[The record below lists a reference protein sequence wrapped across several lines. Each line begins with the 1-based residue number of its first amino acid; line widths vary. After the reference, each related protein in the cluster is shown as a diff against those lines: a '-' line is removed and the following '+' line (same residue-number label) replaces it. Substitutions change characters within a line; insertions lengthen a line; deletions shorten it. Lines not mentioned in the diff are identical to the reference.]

1 MVYVLFLNNHANIL
15 LQTATEHP
23 PAMAETQPQPNYQYT
38 PSSAQ
43 STRQLLDS
51 TSPSTS
57 SNPNEIPFRPQ
68 IFTRKSSNYAEADAR
83 ARAAVA
89 EIHASMVEGGST
101 QGLRKEKENADT
113 ASSGN
118 PSASWRPKPGRK
130 QSWNQQDFKREMH
143 MSTVTEAGKGAGFT
157 ETGKQS

>member
-1 MVYVLFLNNHANIL
+1 MVYIFFLNSHANLL
-15 LQTATEHP
+15 LQTDTEHP
-23 PAMAETQPQPNYQYT
+23 PAMAETLPQSNYQYT

-57 SNPNEIPFRPQ
+57 SNPNEIHFRP
-68 IFTRKSSNYAEADAR
+68 RRSSNYAEAEAR

-89 EIHASMVEGGST
+89 EIHASMAEGGGT
-101 QGLRKEKENADT
+101 QGLRNEKENADT

-130 QSWNQQDFKREMH
+130 QSRNEQDFKREMH

-157 ETGKQS
+157 EAGKQS

>member
-1 MVYVLFLNNHANIL
+1 MVYVFFLNNHANLL
-15 LQTATEHP
+15 LQTDTEHP

-57 SNPNEIPFRPQ
+57 SNLNEIPFQPQ
-68 IFTRKSSNYAEADAR
+68 TFTRKSSNYAEADAR
-83 ARAAVA
+83 ARAAVV
-89 EIHASMVEGGST
+89 EIHALMTEGGGT
-101 QGLRKEKENADT
+101 QELRNEKENADT

-143 MSTVTEAGKGAGFT
+143 MSTVAEAGKGAGFT
-157 ETGKQS
+157 EAGKQS